1 MTKEELKK
9 EYQKALIDAGLTER
23 EVAERNGMSQ
33 QSLNQKINRG
43 SIKFVEFTNVLES
56 VGKTVK
62 IVDKSKE
69 GIK

>member
-43 SIKFVEFTNVLES
+43 SIKFVEFANVLKS

-62 IVDKSKE
+62 IVDSPK
-69 GIK
+69 

>member
-43 SIKFVEFTNVLES
+43 SIKFVEFANVLES
-56 VGKTVK
+56 VGKSVK
-62 IVDKSKE
+62 IVDSPK
-69 GIK
+69 